1 MGLSEKLT
9 ELRWRAA
16 GHYTRPLPQVFR
28 EPLRGA
34 RGLEIG
40 GPSAVFGASGLL
52 PVYPLLDS
60 LDGVQWA
67 THTVWHE
74 LDREQGYRPEGARAG
89 ELHVLDGADLTALA
103 DSTYDAVIC
112 SHVFEHFADPLRAL
126 ASWQT
131 VTHPSGHLLMVVP
144 HMAGTF
150 DHRRPLTTVRHMT
163 DDFERGVG
171 EDDLTHLE
179 ETLKL
184 HDRGRDAEPG
194 DDEAW
199 AAKRHENLTTRVLHH
214 HTFTTAS
221 LLELLD
227 YAGLELRAVE
237 TRFPHDIYVLARW
250 PAEGQRRDN
259 TTFLAGRRRSPFKVD
274 RLTGRA
280 SNGA

>member
-1 MGLSEKLT
+1 MGLSEKLI

-16 GHYTRPLPQVFR
+16 GHYTRPLPQAFR

-40 GPSAVFGASGLL
+40 GPSAVFSASGLL
-52 PVYPLLDS
+52 PVYPILDS
-60 LDGVQWA
+60 LDGLQWA
-67 THTVWHE
+67 THTVWHD
-74 LDREQGYRPEGARAG
+74 LDREHGYQPEGARTG

-112 SHVFEHFADPLRAL
+112 SHVFEHIANPLRAL
-126 ASWQT
+126 ASWRA
-131 VTHPSGHLLMVVP
+131 VTRRGGHLLMIVP

-150 DHRRPLTTVRHMT
+150 DHRRPLTTLRHMI

-171 EDDLTHLE
+171 EEDLSHLE

-184 HDRGRDAEPG
+184 HDRGRDSEPG
-194 DDEAW
+194 DGETW
-199 AAKRHENLTTRVLHH
+199 AARRRENLTTRVLHH

-227 YAGLELRAVE
+227 YAGLELQAVE

-250 PAEGQRRDN
+250 LEEGQRPDN
-259 TTFLAGRRRSPFKVD
+259 AAFPAGRGRSPFRVD
-274 RLTGRA
+274 RLTELA
-280 SNGA
+280 SNCA

>member
-1 MGLSEKLT
+1 MGLSEKLI

-16 GHYTRPLPQVFR
+16 GHYTRSLPQAFG

-52 PVYPLLDS
+52 PVYPILDS

-67 THTVWHE
+67 THTVWHD
-74 LDREQGYRPEGARAG
+74 LDREHGYRPEEARTG
-89 ELHVLDGADLTALA
+89 ELHVLDGADLAGLP

-112 SHVFEHFADPLRAL
+112 SHVFEHFANPLRAL
-126 ASWQT
+126 ASWRG
-131 VTHPSGHLLMVVP
+131 VTRPGGHLLMIVP

-150 DHRRPLTTVRHMT
+150 DHRRSLTTLRHMI
-163 DDFERGVG
+163 DDFDCGVG
-171 EDDLTHLE
+171 EDDLSHLE

-184 HDRGRDAEPG
+184 HDRDRDGEPG

-199 AAKRHENLTTRVLHH
+199 ASRRRENLTTRVLHH

-227 YAGLELRAVE
+227 YAGLELLAVE

-250 PAEGQRRDN
+250 PGAERRSDN
-259 TTFLAGRRRSPFKVD
+259 AAFLAAGRRSPFRVD
-274 RLTGRA
+274 HLTARA

>member
-16 GHYTRPLPQVFR
+16 GHYTRPLPQAFR

-34 RGLEIG
+34 CGLEIG
-40 GPSAVFGASGLL
+40 GPSAVFSASGLL
-52 PVYPLLDS
+52 PVYPILDS
-60 LDGVQWA
+60 LDGLQWA

-74 LDREQGYRPEGARAG
+74 LDSEHGYRPEGARTG
-89 ELHVLDGADLTALA
+89 ELHVLDGADLTGLG
-103 DSTYDAVIC
+103 DSTYDALIC
-112 SHVFEHFADPLRAL
+112 SHVFEHLANPLRAL
-126 ASWQT
+126 ASWRA
-131 VTHPSGHLLMVVP
+131 VTRRGGHLLMIVP

-150 DHRRPLTTVRHMT
+150 DHRRPLTTLRHMI

-171 EDDLTHLE
+171 EDDLSHLD

-184 HDRGRDAEPG
+184 HDRSRDSEPG

-199 AAKRHENLTTRVLHH
+199 ATRRRENLTTRVVHH
-214 HTFTTAS
+214 HTFTTPS

-227 YAGLELRAVE
+227 YAGLELLAVE
-237 TRFPHDIYVLARW
+237 TRFPHDVYLLARW
-250 PAEGQRRDN
+250 PDAKRRSDN
-259 TTFLAGRRRSPFKVD
+259 TAFLAARRRSPFRVD
-274 RLTGRA
+274 RFTERA

>member
-1 MGLSEKLT
+1 MGLLGKLT

-16 GHYTRPLPQVFR
+16 GHYTRPLPQAFL

-40 GPSAVFGASGLL
+40 GPSAVFSGSGLL
-52 PVYPLLDS
+52 PVYPILDS
-60 LDGVQWA
+60 LDGLQWA
-67 THTVWHE
+67 THTVWHD
-74 LDREQGYRPEGARAG
+74 LDSEHGYRPERARTG

-112 SHVFEHFADPLRAL
+112 SHVFEHIANPLRAL
-126 ASWQT
+126 ASWRA
-131 VTHPSGHLLMVVP
+131 VTRQDGHLLMIVP

-150 DHRRPLTTVRHMT
+150 DHRRPLTTPRHMI
-163 DDFERGVG
+163 DDFESGVG
-171 EDDLTHLE
+171 EDDLSHLD

-184 HDRGRDAEPG
+184 HDRGRDNEPDDG
-194 DDEAW
+194 DAW
-199 AAKRHENLTTRVLHH
+199 AARRRENLTTRVLHH

-227 YAGLELRAVE
+227 YAGLDLRAVE

-250 PAEGQRRDN
+250 PEGGQRPN
-259 TTFLAGRRRSPFKVD
+259 NAAFLAGRRRSPFGVD
-274 RLTGRA
+274 RLTTRA

>member
-16 GHYTRPLPQVFR
+16 GHYTRPLPQAFR

-52 PVYPLLDS
+52 PVYPMLDS

-74 LDREQGYRPEGARAG
+74 LDHEHGYRPDGDRTG
-89 ELHVLDGADLTALA
+89 ELHVLDGADLAGLP

-112 SHVFEHFADPLRAL
+112 SHVFEHFANPLRAL
-126 ASWQT
+126 ASWRT
-131 VTHPSGHLLMVVP
+131 VTREGGHLLMIVP

-150 DHRRPLTTVRHMT
+150 DHRRPLTTLGHVIE
-163 DDFERGVG
+163 DFERGVE
-171 EDDLTHLE
+171 EDDLTHLD
-179 ETLKL
+179 ETLCL
-184 HDRGRDAEPG
+184 HDRGRDSEPG

-199 AAKRHENLTTRVLHH
+199 AAKRRENLDTRVLHH

-221 LLELLD
+221 LLGLLD
-227 YAGLELRAVE
+227 YAGLELLAVE

-250 PAEGQRRDN
+250 AEEGQRPDN
-259 TTFLAGRRRSPFKVD
+259 TALLARRRRSPFGVD